1 MGQVS
6 TFDINFL
13 VNLSEIYLCQ
23 MLRPDP
29 KVTLWRCSNG

>member
-29 KVTLWRCSNG
+29 RDVGDSPNG

>member
-6 TFDINFL
+6 IFYINFL
-13 VNLSEIYLCQ
+13 ANLSEIYLCQ

-29 KVTLWRCSNG
+29 KVTLWRYPDG